1 MQGQFVFP
9 FFLLYLY
16 ELMNVNYTYCNHF
29 ATDRCQ
35 TVMLYALNLY
45 SEVCHLFLRKVGRK
59 KRRETGQQVGAGPA
73 RGHNLVGQQAAL
85 PAPLPPSL
93 DSYLHYNCSVID
105 SLSLP
110 IASSLPWAHSPGGDP
125 PAPGLPHRP
134 TRRGRDC
141 VFLLKASYIYTLNYV
156 LV

>member
-1 MQGQFVFP
+1 
-9 FFLLYLY
+9 
-16 ELMNVNYTYCNHF
+16 MNVNYTYCNHF

-59 KRRETGQQVGAGPA
+59 KRRETGQQVGAGPV

-125 PAPGLPHRP
+125 PAAWPSPQTHPKGKGLCIFVKSLVYLHIKL
-134 TRRGRDC
+134 C
-141 VFLLKASYIYTLNYV
+141 ACLKTD
-156 LV
+156 